1 MQTGPFYGWAHLAVA
16 AAYLAVAL
24 RSARALRQGSAAS
37 RVGWASA
44 LLAVAVA
51 AHAALLGAD
60 VYGAAPLHFGF
71 AQDLSATFL
80 LACALLWVEGFFLPL
95 GALYIVVTPLA
106 AVAVLLPLAFHGA
119 PLEDSLA
126 LRVHL
131 GVSVLAYG
139 LLMIAALHS
148 VLMASMDRYLH
159 QPLRDASRSI
169 GPILA
174 QMPPLLALERLLF
187 RQIGIG
193 FVLLTATVASGM
205 VFSEE
210 RYGRALRFNH
220 MTLFAF
226 LSWGV
231 FAGLLLGR
239 YAFGWRGRVA
249 QRWVL
254 VGFVMLMLA
263 YIGARFVLEVILGR
277 TPP

>member
-1 MQTGPFYGWAHLAVA
+1 MESAPFYGWVHLAVA
-16 AAYLAVAL
+16 LAYLGVAALVGVTL
-24 RSARALRQGSAAS
+24 RRGSARTRSPW
-37 RVGWASA
+37 VGT
-44 LLAVAVA
+44 LLALAI
-51 AHAALLGAD
+51 LGHGTILAQD
-60 VYGAAPLHFGF
+60 VYGSGGLHFGF
-71 AQDLSATFL
+71 AQDLSATLL
-80 LACALLWVEGFFLPL
+80 LACALLWVEGLLLPL
-95 GALYIVVTPLA
+95 GAMYVLVTPLA
-106 AVAVLLPLAFHGA
+106 AGAALLPLAFHGA
-119 PLEDSLA
+119 VLEDSPA

-131 GVSVLAYG
+131 GASVLAYG
-139 LLMIAALHS
+139 MLMIATLHS

-159 QPLRDASRSI
+159 RPLRDTSRAI

-174 QMPPLLALERLLF
+174 QMPSLLSLERLLF

-226 LSWGV
+226 LSWAV
-231 FAGLLLGR
+231 FGGLLVGR
-239 YAFGWRGRVA
+239 FAFGWRGRVA

-263 YIGARFVLEVILGR
+263 YIGTRFVLEVILGR
-277 TPP
+277 APA